1 MLLTLLAL
9 LAFSAT
15 PFLPSLL
22 SFYAKIPA
30 GIFLAFSAYYE
41 AKSSNIPIFRR
52 PVRLKNFTSP
62 VNLAIYAAM
71 LQIVMLF
78 TLGVFIGFGKSPY
91 SFTPIGITTNFAYVT
106 STLVGVE
113 LSRALIVR
121 VFSRKMGERA
131 VLVVSALYFVLL
143 YLNDLRYLPT
153 APLQI
158 LKFLGNDVIP
168 HFTQQLFLTLL
179 AYVYGFR
186 ASIAFIF
193 PITAFEWFC
202 PILPNLD
209 WTLNAMVKT
218 AVPALGYAIL
228 EKEVEPKKV
237 EVKKESTLSWVG
249 FLTVCI
255 LLLLLFTGSFG
266 FHPSVVGSG
275 SMRPAIEVGD
285 VVIVKK
291 VSPDEI
297 RVGDVIQYWE
307 SHYTVTHRV
316 VDVQHNGNQKIFIT
330 KGDANDVVDEPVTDD
345 RVVGKVVFVIPKI
358 GLISLMLRDL
368 LKMWGVLP

>member
-9 LAFSAT
+9 LIFSAT
-15 PFLPSLL
+15 PFFPSLL
-22 SFYAKIPA
+22 SFYVKIPA
-30 GIFLAFSAYYE
+30 GIFLGISAYYE

-71 LQIVMLF
+71 LQIVLLF

-131 VLVVSALYFVLL
+131 VLVAALLYFILL
-143 YLNDLRYLPT
+143 YLNDLRYFST
-153 APLQI
+153 APLQV

-186 ASIAFIF
+186 ASIAFAF
-193 PITAFEWFC
+193 PVTAFEWFC

-218 AVPALGYAIL
+218 AVPAVGYAIL
-228 EKEVEPKKV
+228 ERELEPKKV
-237 EVKKESTLSWVG
+237 ELKKESTLSWVG
-249 FLTVCI
+249 FLTACI
-255 LLLLLFTGSFG
+255 LLLLFFSGSFG
-266 FHPSVVGSG
+266 LHPSVVGSG

-285 VVIVKK
+285 IVIVKN
-291 VSPDEI
+291 VSLDEI
-297 RVGDVIQYWE
+297 EVGDVIQYWE
-307 SHYTVTHRV
+307 EHYTVTHRV
-316 VDVQHNGNQKIFIT
+316 VEIHHEGEQKIFIT
-330 KGDANDVVDEPVTDD
+330 KGDANDVADDPVSGD
-345 RVVGKVVFVIPKI
+345 RVIGKVVFVIPRI
-358 GLISLMLRDL
+358 GLLSLMLRDL